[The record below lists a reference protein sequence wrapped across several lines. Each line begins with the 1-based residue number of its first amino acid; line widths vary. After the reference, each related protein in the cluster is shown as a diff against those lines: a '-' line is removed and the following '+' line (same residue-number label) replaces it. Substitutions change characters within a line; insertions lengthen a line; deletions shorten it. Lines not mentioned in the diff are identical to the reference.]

1 MEVITMESSVFKELT
16 GQITEL
22 ISCIREERKR
32 WKDTV
37 EGRKPPDYK
46 MDSKEV
52 CRALGISI
60 RTLQRMRKNKV
71 LGYSYAGRACRYDRA
86 EIERYLRERYVEAE
100 SGQTYVPRKRK
111 TGKELLRRG
120 YELQKGDE
128 SQRGDEL
135 H

>member
-1 MEVITMESSVFKELT
+1 MKVITMESSVFKELT

-37 EGRKPPDYK
+37 EGRKPPDCK

-52 CRALGISI
+52 CRVLGISI

-86 EIERYLRERYVEAE
+86 EIERNLRERYVEAE
-100 SGQTYVPRKRK
+100 DGQRYVPRKK
-111 TGKELLRRG
+111 KVEKELLW
-120 YELQKGDE
+120 K
-128 SQRGDEL
+128 GDEL

>member
-1 MEVITMESSVFKELT
+1 MEVITLESSVFKELT

-37 EGRKPPDYK
+37 EGRKPPDSK

-52 CRALGISI
+52 CRVLGISI
-60 RTLQRMRKNKV
+60 RTLQRMRRNKV
-71 LGYSYAGRACRYDRA
+71 LGYSYAGRSCRYDRA